1 MFVRIEFVE
10 ATNFDMTMFAIS
22 YFDVI
27 RYCLFFDA
35 TPFDSGCTDKAV
47 MTALRPKQ
55 VIQAVKMVCALLGKV
70 ETIEVTEMNEKLISQ
85 CLEFDK
91 VNFINI
97 ISIPLGK

>member
-1 MFVRIEFVE
+1 
-10 ATNFDMTMFAIS
+10 MFAIS
-22 YFDVI
+22 CFKITILQYI

-35 TPFDSGCTDKAV
+35 ILFALGCTDKAV

-91 VNFINI
+91 VNFLNI
-97 ISIPLGK
+97 LSIPLGR